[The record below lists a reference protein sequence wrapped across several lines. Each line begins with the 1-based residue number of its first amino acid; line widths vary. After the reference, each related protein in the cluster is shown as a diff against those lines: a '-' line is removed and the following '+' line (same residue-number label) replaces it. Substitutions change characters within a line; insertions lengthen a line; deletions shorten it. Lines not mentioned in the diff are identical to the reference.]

1 VGIRVVKD
9 LLIGRTVVLVALI
22 VTVAIIALLAALR
35 ERR

>member
-1 VGIRVVKD
+1 MKD

-22 VTVAIIALLAALR
+22 VTVAVIALLAALR

>member
-1 VGIRVVKD
+1 MKD
-9 LLIGRTVVLVALI
+9 LLIGRTIVLAALI

>member
-1 VGIRVVKD
+1 MKD
-9 LLIGRTVVLVALI
+9 LLLGRTIVLVALI